1 MMIEPFEKKHLAEV
15 AEIERLSFHDAW
27 SEDALLKSIMSPL
40 SHFYV
45 CTEDEKVVGYM
56 GMYAVAGE
64 GSVTNVAVHPDSRGK
79 GYGRALV
86 ENAIA
91 VGERLGL
98 EYITLEVRESNL
110 TAQKLYEKCG
120 FQKVGVRKNFYSF
133 PKEHA
138 VIMQWQGDNK

>member
-1 MMIEPFEKKHLAEV
+1 MIEPFEKKHLADV
-15 AEIERLSFHDAW
+15 AEIERLSFNDAW
-27 SEDALLKSIMSPL
+27 SEDALLESIMSPF

-91 VGERLGL
+91 VGKRLGL

-120 FQKVGVRKNFYSF
+120 FQKVGVRKNFYSL
-133 PKEHA
+133 PRENA
-138 VIMQWQGDNK
+138 LIMQWQGDNK